1 MYNESALQ
9 SVPLKDALIKA
20 HGTIIVSH
28 ASLLFHRKLRQ
39 CKLFQENALL
49 PSDAIFMRKGGL
61 GGSISAELTGALHDY
76 AGPHKDINSFPAR
89 LFQGLGDMIAN

>member
-1 MYNESALQ
+1 M
-9 SVPLKDALIKA
+9 KDALIRA

-28 ASLLFHRKLRQ
+28 ASF
-39 CKLFQENALL
+39 
-49 PSDAIFMRKGGL
+49 FMRKGDL